1 MISVLYFIE
10 GAIKIPTVSVSP
22 EDFNTTAMAEF
33 GNYIQKGTELSLL
46 AISAAQFYFC
56 KQIEENIWFLSVMEQ
71 IFILFFPQERTGKMA
86 YISHLC
92 NSVLWCSNGQS

>member
-33 GNYIQKGTELSLL
+33 GNYIQKGTELSFL
-46 AISAAQFYFC
+46 AISAAQVYFC

-71 IFILFFPQERTGKMA
+71 IFILFFSSGKD
-86 YISHLC
+86 
-92 NSVLWCSNGQS
+92 WQNGIHKSPLQQCTLV